1 MVQPG
6 AINYLLIS
14 TSTPGDL
21 FSGSFVGSHRE
32 QGFPVVSHR
41 SGGLASRRM
50 QVPPTLGDDDKII
63 LPGGG

>member
-21 FSGSFVGSHRE
+21 FSGSFVGPHRE
-32 QGFPVVSHR
+32 
-41 SGGLASRRM
+41 
-50 QVPPTLGDDDKII
+50 
-63 LPGGG
+63 